1 MGGGNMADR
10 KTAAQIMK
18 KKGVIRAEIERQM
31 PKAQADALWRQATER
46 LASIMARYADL
57 PKGLRPH
64 TDARIFP
71 SAAIYLTAKERL
83 GEKAA
88 YGIIEDAAVALT
100 GRYAKKLAGLMRVL
114 GMRSLF
120 IRIWD
125 PMTRKIFGPDNGF
138 KNVFYPKKK
147 GEYRMDI
154 LECPY
159 CRYFTALGCPELTKI
174 FCANDDRMY
183 GSLPGLAFERT
194 GTLGRGAER
203 CDFCIRKV

>member
-1 MGGGNMADR
+1 MADR

-18 KKGVIRAEIERQM
+18 KKGVIRAELERRM
-31 PKAQADALWRQATER
+31 PKEQADALWRGATER

-83 GEKAA
+83 GREAA
-88 YGIIEDAAVALT
+88 FDIVEGAAVELT
-100 GRYAKKLAGLMRVL
+100 GRYAKKLAGLMRVP

-120 IRIWD
+120 IRIWN
-125 PMTRKIFGPDNGF
+125 PLTRKMFGPDNGF
-138 KNVFYPKKK
+138 QNRFYPKVK

-154 LECPY
+154 LACPY
-159 CRYFTALGCPELTKI
+159 FRYFTELGCPELTRV
-174 FCANDDRMY
+174 FCENDDRMY
-183 GSLPGLAFERT
+183 GNLPGIAFERT
-194 GTLGRGAER
+194 GTLGKGAER